1 MNTEK
6 PGLSDALEFCQTAMM
21 LLEMYGSK
29 MFDDP
34 DADAGLI
41 VGAHAVIQNVLA
53 VLQGKPLTQGEL
65 IAETLAIVWAR
76 VAIADAKGPL
86 FKE

>member
-6 PGLSDALEFCQTAMM
+6 LGLSHAIDLCQTAMM
-21 LLEMYGSK
+21 LLEMYGTA

-41 VGAHAVIQNVLA
+41 VGAHAVIQNALA
-53 VLQGKPLTQGEL
+53 VLQGRPLIQEDL
-65 IAETLAIVWAR
+65 IAETLALVKTR
-76 VAIADAKGPL
+76 VAIENAKNPL